1 MVDGKTGDYFH
12 IVCSLSRIAGGEY
25 LFAFGGKDTKFQAYY
40 VSFARLIIVKYK
52 IYFFNSSFMVLIS
65 LIYRSY
71 IVLISLIYHL

>member
-12 IVCSLSRIAGGEY
+12 IVCCLSRIAGGEY

-52 IYFFNSSFMVLIS
+52 IYFFNSSFMVDIWFL
-65 LIYRSY
+65 YRSY
-71 IVLISLIYHL
+71 IVDIWFLYR

>member
-12 IVCSLSRIAGGEY
+12 IFCCLNRIAGGEY

-52 IYFFNSSFMVLIS
+52 IYFLNSSFMVDIWFL
-65 LIYRSY
+65 YR
-71 IVLISLIYHL
+71 